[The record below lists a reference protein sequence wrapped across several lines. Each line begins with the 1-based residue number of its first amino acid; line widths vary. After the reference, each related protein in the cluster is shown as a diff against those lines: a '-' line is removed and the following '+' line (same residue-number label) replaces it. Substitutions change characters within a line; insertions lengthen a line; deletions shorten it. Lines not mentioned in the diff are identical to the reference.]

1 MFVGERMSSPVIS
14 VTPETPIHDALVMF
28 KKEHIRRAPVIK
40 DGKLVGIVSQGDLLN
55 ASPSPVSSLSVW
67 EMNYL
72 ISKVTVK
79 QVMTKK
85 VKSIDVNTPIEEA
98 ARIMADSKIG
108 GMPVMRSGVIAGM
121 ITETDLFKILLEL
134 MGAREK
140 AIRVSALVEDKPGQ
154 LAKVTKAIAD
164 AGGNFVSFGIFSG
177 PDTSSKMLT
186 FKVAG
191 MKKETVKTALEK
203 VVKKFW
209 DIRQIG
215 RAHV

>member
-14 VTPETPIHDALVMF
+14 VSPETPIHDALVMF

-40 DGKLVGIVSQGDLLN
+40 DGKLLGIVSERDLLN
-55 ASPSPVSSLSVW
+55 ASPSPVTSLSVW

-72 ISKVTVK
+72 MSKVTVK

-85 VKSIDVNTPIEEA
+85 VKCLDANTPIEEA
-98 ARIMADSKIG
+98 ARLMADSKIG
-108 GMPVMRSGVIAGM
+108 GMPVMRSGMIVGM
-121 ITETDLFKILLEL
+121 ITETDLFKIFLEL

-164 AGGNFVSFGIFSG
+164 AGGNFISFGIFSG
-177 PDTSSKMLT
+177 PDTSSKLLT

-191 MKKETVKTALEK
+191 MKKDAVKATLEK

-209 DIRQIG
+209 DIRQS
-215 RAHV
+215 